1 MTAALII
8 PASGRGRRMG
18 EDKLFADVGGRP
30 LIAHTLAAAAASAAF
45 ARVVVAAPAARHA
58 LIAELAEG
66 TGLIDVV
73 LTTGGERRQ
82 DSVRQALDLVGLV
95 DIVAVHDAARP
106 LCAPQLFIDCVEA
119 ARRHGAA
126 TVAVPVVDSIKRG
139 AGGVIVQSLERHD
152 LYAIQTPQAFR
163 RDLLVAGHRHASANA
178 LIVDDDAALVEALGT
193 AVHIVAGSPDNFK
206 VTHPRDLVL
215 LRALLAHRS

>member
-1 MTAALII
+1 
-8 PASGRGRRMG
+8 MG
-18 EDKLFADVGGRP
+18 EDKLFADVCGRP
-30 LIAHTLAAAAASAAF
+30 LIAHTLAAAAASQIF
-45 ARVVVAAPAARHA
+45 HRVVVAAPHERHA
-58 LIAELAEG
+58 LIAELAG
-66 TGLIDVV
+66 HAGVASVV
-73 LTTGGERRQ
+73 LTTGGTRRQ
-82 DSVRQALDLVGLV
+82 DSVRLALEHVGDADV
-95 DIVAVHDAARP
+95 VAVHDAARP

-193 AVHIVAGSPDNFK
+193 AVHIVPGSPDNFK

-215 LRALLAHRS
+215 LRALVADRS